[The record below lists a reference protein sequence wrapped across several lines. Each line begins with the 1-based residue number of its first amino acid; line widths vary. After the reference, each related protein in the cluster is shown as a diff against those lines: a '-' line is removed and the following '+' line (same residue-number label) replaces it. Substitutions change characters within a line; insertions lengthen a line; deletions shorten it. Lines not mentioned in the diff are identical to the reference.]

1 MSPFGT
7 VRIGLAVH
15 APVPTAPLRELE
27 FESRW
32 ASEPTP
38 GWPPSCRVD
47 LRFSQTGTLAAS
59 RRVLEKKTSDSIV
72 DQRLGRATA
81 RQPQQVGWIH
91 TNVGFFWTMSPPL
104 FVCVCVCEREREIC
118 GESWTSCSCLPRTS
132 RKTSLWWGWLNPELR
147 I

>member
-1 MSPFGT
+1 MMSPFGT

-59 RRVLEKKTSDSIV
+59 RRVLEKTTSDSIV

-104 FVCVCVCEREREIC
+104 FVCVCVCVCVSVRERERERERERGLC
-118 GESWTSCSCLPRTS
+118 GSKARSTE
-132 RKTSLWWGWLNPELR
+132 E
-147 I
+147 